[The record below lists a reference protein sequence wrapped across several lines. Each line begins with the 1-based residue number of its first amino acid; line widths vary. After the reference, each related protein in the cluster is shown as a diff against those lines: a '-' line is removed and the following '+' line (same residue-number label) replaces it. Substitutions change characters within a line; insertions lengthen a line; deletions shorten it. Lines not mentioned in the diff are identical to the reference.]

1 MAKKKAG
8 KKKAAKP
15 KKEAKRKGKEKQVY
29 TKMLRVDLTAAEKRE
44 AAEAMA
50 RAVQDLRAI
59 EADKKKVVDDFKAKE
74 AACHAALVTNAN
86 LGRDGYDMRDV
97 MCEEL
102 RDFSKGT
109 LTVTRTDTWEV
120 IEERELKGD
129 EKQMSLLPEE
139 EARL

>member
-29 TKMLRVDLTAAEKRE
+29 TKMLRVDLTPEEQKTAAD
-44 AAEAMA
+44 AMA
-50 RAVQDLRAI
+50 RAVGDLRAI

-86 LGRDGYDMRDV
+86 LVRDGYDMRDV
-97 MCEEL
+97 SEN
-102 RDFSKGT
+102 T
-109 LTVTRTDTWEV
+109 LQHFLEIKATAEHGCDITQC
-120 IEERELKGD
+120 LG
-129 EKQMSLLPEE
+129 QFPLLAFSLLCLLALGYEC
-139 EARL
+139 L